1 MTFSRWYELQKL
13 YNDYASVLD
22 DGPLSNWPDLFT
34 EQCLYL
40 IQPRDNYDKDLPLA
54 VVRCESRGMLQDR
67 VRAVEET
74 IMYEPRYL
82 RHHIT
87 NISADDLHSDEFTVT
102 ANYSVIEVLAD
113 QLPSMLS
120 TGRYLDQVVREQEG
134 LRFQQKRVVYDS
146 VLVPNSLIFP
156 L

>member
-54 VVRCESRGMLQDR
+54 VVRCESRSMLQDR

-87 NISADDLHSDEFTVT
+87 NISADDLHSDEFTVK

-113 QLPSMLS
+113 QLPSIQS

-134 LRFQQKRVVYDS
+134 LRFKQKRVVYDS